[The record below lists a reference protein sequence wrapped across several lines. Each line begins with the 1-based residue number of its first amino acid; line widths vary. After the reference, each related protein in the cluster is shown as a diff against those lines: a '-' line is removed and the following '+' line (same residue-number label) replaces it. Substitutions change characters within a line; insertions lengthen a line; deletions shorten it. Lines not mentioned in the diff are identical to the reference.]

1 MKPRIFILAVLL
13 AMIIFAGSFIA
24 YRQINQ
30 PPKEFDRQI
39 AMQHVVN
46 QVNLGPR
53 HPGTP
58 GHADLIQYITDN
70 LNQSGW
76 NAEIQQAEV
85 NGLEIQ
91 NIVAS
96 RDETPA
102 EVILGA
108 HYDTRLY
115 ADRDPNQQN
124 QSLPVPGANDGA
136 SGVAVLLEIARVLPE
151 SINGVQIVFFDAE
164 DQGGINGQDWSQ
176 GAAAFVETLVNDPDA
191 AALSAIVIIDM
202 IGDSDQQVYYEQA
215 SDPILSE
222 EIWSAA
228 AALGYSDRIIPEV
241 KYNIIDDHI
250 PFLRAG
256 FAAVDL
262 IDFDYPYW
270 HTVDDTPDKVSP
282 ESLETIGLTLLKWLA
297 DRQ

>member
-1 MKPRIFILAVLL
+1 MKPRIFIPAVLF
-13 AMIIFAGSFIA
+13 AIIVFAGGFIV
-24 YRQINQ
+24 YRQMNR
-30 PPKEFDRQI
+30 PPVVFDRQI
-39 AMQHVVN
+39 AMQHVIN
-46 QVNLGPR
+46 QVDLGPR

-58 GHADLIQYITDN
+58 GHAEVIQYISDH

-76 NAEIQQAEV
+76 NVELQQAEV

-102 EVILGA
+102 QVILGA

-115 ADRDPNQQN
+115 ADRDPNLQN

-136 SGVAVLLEIARVLPE
+136 SGVAVLLEIARVLPK
-151 SINGVQIVFFDAE
+151 SIGGVHIVFFDAE
-164 DQGGINGQDWSQ
+164 DQGGINGQNWSQ
-176 GAAAFVETLVNDPDA
+176 GAAAFVESFVNDPDA
-191 AALSAIVIIDM
+191 AALNAVVIIDM
-202 IGDSDQQVYYEQA
+202 IGDADQQVYYEQM
-215 SDPILSE
+215 SDTQLSQ
-222 EIWSAA
+222 EIWAAA
-228 AALGYSDRIIPEV
+228 AALGYSNRIIPEV
-241 KYNIIDDHI
+241 KHNIIDDHV

-256 FAAVDL
+256 FAAVDM
-262 IDFDYPYW
+262 IDIDYTYW

-297 DRQ
+297 DRN

>member
-1 MKPRIFILAVLL
+1 MKPRSFILVVLL
-13 AMIIFAGSFIA
+13 IIIVIAGSFIV
-24 YRQINQ
+24 YRQMNRS
-30 PPKEFDRQI
+30 PKEFDRQI

-53 HPGTP
+53 HPGTS
-58 GHADLIQYITDN
+58 GHAELIQYITDN

-76 NAEIQQAEV
+76 KVDIQQAEV

-102 EVILGA
+102 QVILGA

-115 ADRDPNQQN
+115 ADRDLNPQN
-124 QSLPVPGANDGA
+124 QKLPVPGANDGA

-151 SINGVQIVFFDAE
+151 SISGVQIVFFDAE

-176 GAAAFVETLVNDPDA
+176 GAAAFVAAFVNTPDA
-191 AALSAIVIIDM
+191 ASLKSVVIIDM
-202 IGDSDQQVYYEQA
+202 IGDADQQVYYEQA
-215 SDPILSE
+215 SDPLLSK
-222 EIWSAA
+222 EIWSTAA
-228 AALGYSDRIIPEV
+228 DLGYSDRIIPEM
-241 KYNIIDDHI
+241 KHNIIDDHL

-256 FAAVDL
+256 IPAVDL
-262 IDFDYPYW
+262 IDIDYPYW
-270 HTVDDTPDKVSP
+270 HTVEDTPDKVSP